1 MSTKTPPDFLQKLN
15 HHKRDDHITFDEG
28 PHIYTIDGDSGF
40 TSVTTWVHSHFSHFD
55 PDKVINNMFSSGKI
69 NDPTYKYFGMTKDQI
84 KKQWS
89 GGEAAQ
95 KGTDMHYDI
104 ECFYNNIDVNNS
116 TEEFSYFINF
126 KNDYNNLNAYRTEW
140 LVYYE
145 ELRLAGSID
154 MVFKDENGDF
164 WVYDWKRTG
173 ELSPESFKDK
183 RATNSIINNI
193 PDCKYWHYALQLN
206 IYRTILEENY
216 HLKIKGMCLVRLHPD
231 NVYKNYERIPVPFLN
246 DEVQLLFNQ
255 RRQQIVDSN

>member
-95 KGTDMHYDI
+95 KGSLAATPSIAFLLPDDAFFTSAYLTLLLTLSWPDSRACRFEDKIVSFAH
-104 ECFYNNIDVNNS
+104 S
-116 TEEFSYFINF
+116 TRSAFSGFDLHSSSSF
-126 KNDYNNLNAYRTEW
+126 DF
-140 LVYYE
+140 
-145 ELRLAGSID
+145 LAS
-154 MVFKDENGDF
+154 
-164 WVYDWKRTG
+164 T
-173 ELSPESFKDK
+173 SS
-183 RATNSIINNI
+183 
-193 PDCKYWHYALQLN
+193 
-206 IYRTILEENY
+206 
-216 HLKIKGMCLVRLHPD
+216 
-231 NVYKNYERIPVPFLN
+231 
-246 DEVQLLFNQ
+246 
-255 RRQQIVDSN
+255 